1 MQPSDTVM
9 TPKRIFLSVLVFGVA
24 GLLLF
29 LYLQVQFE
37 EQHTGWGPVNYLQPI
52 PRMGAIEKVC
62 QCRPQKLGSW
72 CTQTCTPAA
81 AQYRLSHSG
90 SAACHR
96 LLSLSSM
103 FSSAQFLEGT
113 VVPV

>member
-37 EQHTGWGPVNYLQPI
+37 EQHTGTASTLFFLFNYIGHFQLNELQCLQI
-52 PRMGAIEKVC
+52 HRWKV
-62 QCRPQKLGSW
+62 
-72 CTQTCTPAA
+72 
-81 AQYRLSHSG
+81 
-90 SAACHR
+90 
-96 LLSLSSM
+96 
-103 FSSAQFLEGT
+103 T
-113 VVPV
+113 VFPTIN